1 MRGCSVGTCG
11 GSALTTEPPPLCPP
25 RRALDQRQGSAS
37 ARRLLGKIHALLQA
51 AATSELQS
59 NRGAFAKLIR
69 SRHSSPT
76 SKLAKLT
83 HLPSKSRNSVRS
95 SHQHRVRR
103 PNAHPLLCISLQFAN
118 PTLFCMPRSHA
129 TTSPDDSARTSG
141 VPTGSRATRH
151 HARWNQDATP
161 PRKWRLHSLSDDP
174 SPPTSHLISDCLERV
189 RAGSGDL
196 TVFLFES
203 GISLSCACARLC
215 SDVDPWRQKA
225 E

>member
-1 MRGCSVGTCG
+1 MRRISSHDRATA
-11 GSALTTEPPPLCPP
+11 SLPSETRP
-25 RRALDQRQGSAS
+25 RSEARERQR
-37 ARRLLGKIHALLQA
+37 A
-51 AATSELQS
+51 AAVGKNSCSAAGSGYKRVAIES
-59 NRGAFAKLIR
+59 RRIR
-69 SRHSSPT
+69 
-76 SKLAKLT
+76 
-83 HLPSKSRNSVRS
+83 
-95 SHQHRVRR
+95 Q
-103 PNAHPLLCISLQFAN
+103 AHPLSSLVTHIQARQTHTSAVKESGFGPLLTPASGS
-118 PTLFCMPRSHA
+118 PAKRTSASLHLAAIRQSHTTLYARSHA
-129 TTSPDDSARTSG
+129 TISPDDSARTSG

-151 HARWNQDATP
+151 HARWNQDGTP

>member
-1 MRGCSVGTCG
+1 VRGCSVGTCG

-37 ARRLLGKIHALLQA
+37 APRLLGKIHALLQA

-95 SHQHRVRR
+95 SHQHRIRR

-118 PTLFCMPRSHA
+118 PTLPCMLALTLQHHRMILLELQACRRDPGPLGIMRVGIRM
-129 TTSPDDSARTSG
+129 PLLRESG
-141 VPTGSRATRH
+141 VCIPFPTI
-151 HARWNQDATP
+151 P
-161 PRKWRLHSLSDDP
+161 LLP
-174 SPPTSHLISDCLERV
+174 PPTSSPI
-189 RAGSGDL
+189 A
-196 TVFLFES
+196 
-203 GISLSCACARLC
+203 
-215 SDVDPWRQKA
+215 
-225 E
+225 